1 MRSSEKRQQQ
11 WGARALLVLL
21 WLVETPVSF
30 AAEDS
35 EYNFSWLDPD
45 KKIYVLQNRRYRKA
59 ETIEA
64 YALGGT
70 SLGDP
75 YRTVLQVQP
84 RLAYWFTESTGLEVF
99 YSARFHSTNN
109 TYRAMKSAIDQ
120 SNNAFQF
127 SPQIREVTSQ
137 FGLLFNWAP
146 WYSKINVF
154 NSILHF
160 DWYFSAGFGAMTSE
174 FGPLTKQEASGAGWA
189 SENLFAVYLGTGH
202 LFHLDEHWTARLDV
216 LGHFFYARDEA
227 TLPKSLYSNFAFN
240 LGIGYQL

>member
-1 MRSSEKRQQQ
+1 MRSRKWS
-11 WGARALLVLL
+11 ARALLVLL
-21 WLVETPVSF
+21 WLVESPLSF
-30 AAEDS
+30 GAEDS
-35 EYNFSWLDPD
+35 DYRFSWLDPD

-59 ETIEA
+59 ESLEA
-64 YALGGT
+64 YALGGL

-75 YRTVLQVQP
+75 YRTVTQVQP

-109 TYRAMKSAIDQ
+109 TYQALKASIEQ
-120 SNNAFQF
+120 STNPLQN

-160 DWYFSAGFGAMTSE
+160 DWYFSAGLGAMTSE
-174 FGPLTKQEASGAGWA
+174 IGQRTKAEVFGSGWT
-189 SENLFAVYLGTGH
+189 SENLFAGYLGTGH
-202 LFHLDEHWTARLDV
+202 LFHLDENWTARLDV
-216 LGHFFYARDEA
+216 LGHLFYARDEA
-227 TLPKSLYSNFAFN
+227 TLPDSLYANFAFN
-240 LGIGYQL
+240 LGIGYRL

>member
-1 MRSSEKRQQQ
+1 MRSRKKRQQ
-11 WGARALLVLL
+11 WSARALLVLL
-21 WLVETPVSF
+21 WLVEGPVSF

-59 ETIEA
+59 ETIEG
-64 YALGGT
+64 YALGGV
-70 SLGDP
+70 SMGDP
-75 YRTVLQVQP
+75 YRTVIQVQP
-84 RLAYWFTESTGLEVF
+84 RLAYWLTESTGLEVF

-109 TYRAMKSAIDQ
+109 TYRALKASIEASTNPLQ
-120 SNNAFQF
+120 Q

-160 DWYFSAGFGAMTSE
+160 DWYFSGGLGAMTTE
-174 FGPLTKQEASGAGWA
+174 IGQRTREETFGSGWIR
-189 SENLFAVYLGTGH
+189 ENLFAVYLGTGH
-202 LFHLDEHWTARLDV
+202 LFHLDENWTARLDV

-240 LGIGYQL
+240 LGIGYRL